1 MNDTTNEIPQPITEN
16 QRWRWLHRELK
27 ALTKLVEDTKDE
39 TSYTACGVSDLETSM
54 RNRLDDIEKKLDAL
68 TEMVAEDA

>member
-39 TSYTACGVSDLETSM
+39 TSYTACGVSDLETSV
-54 RNRLDDIEKKLDAL
+54 RNRLDELEKNIG
-68 TEMVAEDA
+68 